1 MQTKP
6 KIQIDLA
13 EVERLASLGL
23 SQEQIA
29 DSLGISNTTF
39 YARKRES
46 EEFAQAVKRGKAS
59 GVAAVASK
67 LLKKI
72 EEMDTTAIIFF
83 LKTQG
88 GWAEKKISDV
98 NLSANGSAPEG
109 LLSIY
114 KRMKEDA

>member
-1 MQTKP
+1 MELKKGECEKKQILRFDPVSKDTFSTAEQTPLVINYSYAGKRYEKEP
-6 KIQIDLA
+6 DADDLA
-13 EVERLASLGL
+13 
-23 SQEQIA
+23 
-29 DSLGISNTTF
+29 
-39 YARKRES
+39 
-46 EEFAQAVKRGKAS
+46 
-59 GVAAVASK
+59 
-67 LLKKI
+67 LLQKI

>member
-46 EEFAQAVKRGKAS
+46 EEFAQAV
-59 GVAAVASK
+59 
-67 LLKKI
+67 
-72 EEMDTTAIIFF
+72 
-83 LKTQG
+83 
-88 GWAEKKISDV
+88 
-98 NLSANGSAPEG
+98 
-109 LLSIY
+109 
-114 KRMKEDA
+114 